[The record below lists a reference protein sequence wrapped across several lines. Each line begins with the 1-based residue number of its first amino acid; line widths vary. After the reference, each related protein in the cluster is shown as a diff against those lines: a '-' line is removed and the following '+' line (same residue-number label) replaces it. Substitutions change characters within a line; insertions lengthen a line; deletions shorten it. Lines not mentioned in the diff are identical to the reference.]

1 MKCFLHD
8 GEMYIQPFFTNAREL
23 QSLVGQCREAAFK
36 AMNEAGAAH
45 AVYGVK
51 KYDPETGA
59 LSEADLYC
67 PAVLLDDAEFDSRTD
82 AEAVK
87 YPGCLILAL
96 HAMK

>member
-8 GEMYIQPFFTNAREL
+8 GRMFVNPFFTNAREL
-23 QSLVGQCREAAFK
+23 QSMIGQCREAAVK
-36 AMNEAGAAH
+36 EMKDAGADH
-45 AVYGVK
+45 AIYGVK
-51 KYDPETGA
+51 KYDPETGV

-67 PAVLLDDAEFDSRTD
+67 PPVLLDDAEFDARTKT
-82 AEAVK
+82 EATK

>member
-1 MKCFLHD
+1 MKCFLHN
-8 GEMYIQPFFTNAREL
+8 GRMYIEPFFTNAREL
-23 QSLVGQCREAAFK
+23 QSMIGQCREAAVK
-36 AMNEAGAAH
+36 AMREAGAAH

-51 KYDPETGA
+51 KYDQETGA

-67 PAVLLDDAEFDSRTD
+67 PAVLLDDDEFYARTD
-82 AEAVK
+82 AEAIK